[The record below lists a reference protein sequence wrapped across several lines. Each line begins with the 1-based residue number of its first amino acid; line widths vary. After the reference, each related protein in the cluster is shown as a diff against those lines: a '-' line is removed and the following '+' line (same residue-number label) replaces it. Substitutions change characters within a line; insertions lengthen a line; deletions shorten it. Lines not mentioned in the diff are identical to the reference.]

1 MILTK
6 LHIFLIILTALILCS
21 CLGMCSPS
29 TKEGYTSSNYN
40 NYADYYSNLNDA
52 NISATDWSQGL
63 DAQNNN
69 PYYNKNDE
77 FHKKYDDRNYNE
89 RYSDDRYS
97 DDRYYDDRYYDD
109 RYYDDRYSN
118 RKHDYS
124 YKDDLNGGDKND
136 SSTYMISTSYKKN
149 KKYNNYDDDNN
160 NDDNP
165 RRRRNDIFSSVSS
178 GAVNGSIFSNTN
190 NNDDNNGDNN
200 NGVMRDQIPNGQED
214 MYILK
219 SQALTPICP
228 ACPPPPKVDC
238 DQKCGKAKCPPCPPC
253 ARCPEPQFDCMK
265 VPNYNTTN
273 LNQNLPIPW
282 MAKL

>member
-77 FHKKYDDRNYNE
+77 FHKKYDDRNY
-89 RYSDDRYS
+89 DDRYS
-97 DDRYYDDRYYDD
+97 NDRNYDDRYSDDRYYDD

-190 NNDDNNGDNN
+190 NNDDNNG
-200 NGVMRDQIPNGQED
+200 VMRDQIPNGQED